1 MAMYTTFTEEE
12 QKEQKPVQ
20 QPAKAPEVN
29 SQAQQLSSAATEAPA
44 VQQPVQQKAS
54 TVYNPANDA
63 AYQQAMNTLQQ
74 VKDSRPNYQN
84 SYDTQLKQLYDEITG
99 RESFNYDM
107 TADTLYQQYK
117 QQYQNQGQL
126 AMRDTMG
133 QAAALTGGYGS
144 SYGQAVGQQQY
155 NAYLQ
160 QLNDVVPELYG
171 MAYQQY
177 QDQGDALKDRYAM
190 MGQMANDEYGKYQD
204 AMSQYWQNLSY
215 QQGIADDLYNRGMQ
229 QAELNYARE
238 QDAYDRN
245 WKESQEAYNRQQ
257 DAYSKLSDLVL
268 NFGYVPNAGDLEEAG
283 MSQAE
288 YDSLRAY
295 YKKLNPDPVA
305 SSGGDSGYIGG
316 GSAWDAI
323 KADLDNGA
331 SLVEIN
337 GKIANSGLENRT
349 ELVSKASEYAAA
361 TGKGQITDRQMYDKN
376 YGYW

>member
-20 QPAKAPEVN
+20 QTAKAPEVN

-84 SYDTQLKQLYDEITG
+84 SYDTQLKQLYDQITG

-190 MGQMANDEYGKYQD
+190 MGQMADDEYGKYQD

-238 QDAYDRN
+238 
-245 WKESQEAYNRQQ
+245 Q

-295 YKKLNPDPVA
+295 YKKLNPDPVV
-305 SSGGDSGYIGG
+305 SSGGGPGSYKPQTNWYEVVKKNAEDDDASGTVSNATIIGDIA
-316 GSAWDAI
+316 SAYKD
-323 KADLDNGA
+323 
-331 SLVEIN
+331 
-337 GKIANSGLENRT
+337 GKITKAQAAELE
-349 ELVSKASEYAAA
+349 SKYN
-361 TGKGQITDRQMYDKN
+361 KPYLNI
-376 YGYW
+376 

>member
-1 MAMYTTFTEEE
+1 MATYTTLIDEE
-12 QKEQKPVQ
+12 QKKQSSEEQNTKT
-20 QPAKAPEVN
+20 PETGGG
-29 SQAQQLSSAATEAPA
+29 AQKLNSSATAAPA
-44 VQQPVQQKAS
+44 VKSATQQKAG
-54 TVYNPANDA
+54 TTYNPANDT

-74 VKDSRPNYQN
+74 VKENRPTYQN
-84 SYDTQLKQLYDEITG
+84 SYDATLKQLYDEITG

-238 QDAYDRN
+238 QDAY
-245 WKESQEAYNRQQ
+245 
-257 DAYSKLSDLVL
+257 SKLSDLVL

-295 YKKLNPDPVA
+295 YKKLNPDPVV
-305 SSGGDSGYIGG
+305 SSGGSPGVYNPKTNWYEVVKKNAEEDDASGTVSNATIIGDIA
-316 GSAWDAI
+316 SAYKD
-323 KADLDNGA
+323 
-331 SLVEIN
+331 
-337 GKIANSGLENRT
+337 GKITKAQAAELE
-349 ELVSKASEYAAA
+349 SKYN
-361 TGKGQITDRQMYDKN
+361 KPYLNI
-376 YGYW
+376 